1 MKNTL
6 QLPGNM
12 IISSPAEHLTKLMED
27 VISAILFKHD
37 PCKINFEE
45 NYGEYLTEAKC
56 ILKRMSDCRDDNEL
70 KSIIDKVF
78 THSFNSNWGHFIS
91 PIQKSVH
98 LGLMARQ
105 IWIVKQIL
113 VS

>member
-6 QLPGNM
+6 QPPANL
-12 IISSPAEHLTKLMED
+12 IISSPEEHLTKLMQD

-37 PCKINFEE
+37 PCKINFGE

-56 ILKRMSDCRDDNEL
+56 ILKRMTHCENVNEL
-70 KSIIDKVF
+70 KIIIDNVF
-78 THSFNSNWGHFIS
+78 THSFGNNWGDFIS
-91 PIQKSVH
+91 PIQKLVH

-105 IWIVKQIL
+105 LWTMNEVL
-113 VS
+113 FN